1 MNPMIPAVMTI
12 SGKGTLKKK
21 MPTRA
26 NAASTSIGRLFSA
39 RLPTRR
45 TAWSTIAST
54 AAFRPRNKAV
64 MTGTLP

>member
-1 MNPMIPAVMTI
+1 MKPMIPAAITI

-21 MPTRA
+21 IPIKA

-39 RLPTRR
+39 RLPTRC
-45 TAWSTIAST
+45 TACNTIAST

-64 MTGTLP
+64 TTGMLP